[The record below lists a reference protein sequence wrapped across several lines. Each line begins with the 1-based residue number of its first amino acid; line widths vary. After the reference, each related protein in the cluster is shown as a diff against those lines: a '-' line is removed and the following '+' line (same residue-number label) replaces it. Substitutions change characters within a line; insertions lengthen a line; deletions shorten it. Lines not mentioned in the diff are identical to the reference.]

1 MRDVVIT
8 GVAAMSSAGSTPD
21 ELAAALDAGALLDGD
36 ITAFE
41 CAAGEPTRA
50 CELSEFDLSSYAP
63 SIKSYI
69 DRTSALAL
77 AACRVALEGAG
88 LLEEEGRPAGELG
101 LVYGTQWGCVDSME
115 LFYAKLKGGN
125 PRFAPPLP
133 FSHSYANS
141 PASVMAIELKLRGYH
156 LVLSSGRT
164 SGALALQAGL
174 DAIAL
179 GRADRIVC
187 VASDSLSRPT
197 FSFYHEGGSLLPDD
211 VRPPADDETR
221 FVLAESGCAIV
232 LEEAAA
238 AAERGAT
245 VRARVLSAGTYADAD
260 LARAVEDATRA
271 AMVLGGVLP
280 GGIVGATGAAPSRG
294 AEASEVRGLAAAVE
308 VDEERASQMYT
319 GLGRVLGE
327 SLSVGGL
334 LAAGAACAEGAT
346 RPRLILAA
354 DDGAARPS
362 AVALLIAS
370 P

>member
-1 MRDVVIT
+1 MRNVAIT
-8 GVAAMSSAGSTPD
+8 GAAAVSSAGSTPN
-21 ELAAALDAGALLDGD
+21 ELAAALDAGALLDCD

-41 CAAGEPTRA
+41 CAAGEPTKA
-50 CELSEFDLSSYAP
+50 CELSEFDLSAYAP
-63 SIKSYI
+63 SVKSYI

-141 PASVMAIELKLRGYH
+141 PASVVAIELKLRGYH

-179 GRADRIVC
+179 GRADRVVC
-187 VASDSLSRPT
+187 VASDSLSRAT
-197 FSFYHEGGSLLPDD
+197 FSLYHERGCLLPDD

-221 FVLAESGCAIV
+221 VVLAESGCAIV
-232 LEEAAA
+232 LEEAEAA
-238 AAERGAT
+238 VSRGAT
-245 VRARVLSAGTYADAD
+245 ARARVLSAGTYADAD
-260 LARAVEDATRA
+260 AARAVEDAARA
-271 AMVLGGVLP
+271 AMILGGTLP
-280 GGIVGATGAAPSRG
+280 QGIAAATGAAPSPG
-294 AEASEVRGLAAAVE
+294 AEAVELRGLAAAVE
-308 VDEERASQMYT
+308 CDEARARQMYT
-319 GLGRVLGE
+319 GLGRAFGE

-334 LAAGAACAEGAT
+334 LAVAAACAEGAT
-346 RPRLILAA
+346 LPRLILSA

-362 AVALLIAS
+362 AVALLIT
-370 P
+370 PT